1 MTKYKGVDVSDIDL
15 DSLTPEELAELQKQ
29 IDEDNKNL
37 MKPQQK
43 DVKIDL
49 PNLKGANPLA
59 ALTNIDSYLGNLAS
73 QKANSDEDVPEG
85 LKQTQAPEMKGY
97 RPNSSFV
104 PNADNDVPEG
114 LTVDALKKYKMPIK
128 PSEVPAATPVPTA
141 ATTDADA
148 DDEDLTL
155 GNPDMYQAK
164 RNTYDLENL
173 LNKQADLNLLKHRRY
188 NAPIWNPTDTDVITK
203 KLEDSIQL
211 TPDGNEPFQSEA
223 NRLAQKRISDINML
237 STLRNTY
244 NTMAQKAAMDKL
256 NAQTFDKN
264 VDISNQRVGVADK
277 QLSVASSDL
286 KGALNGQDAVIY
298 DENGYARPNP
308 NYVPSQHRKALNLPK
323 ANWNGTDPDVNAS
336 VTAALKEK
344 IDAYNARRSDK
355 LSAEMDAETTRNMA
369 YQAEQQASASALGT
383 ENVRKQHNDFAKET
397 PFKSIPKGKVVF
409 NDATGEVV
417 PVNQPLTEG
426 KVVFN
431 DSTGEVEPV
440 NQPSTDVA
448 PTVAD
453 NVPDGLKTTA
463 TTTTVNT
470 KQKSK
475 QGNKTGGTTTPEQD
489 TGKQLVKE
497 AKAYLFKVNAAK
509 NYQAGKGS
517 YAEPPAEAKKQDLT
531 TRIIKYLNGGGNNH
545 PEFDPFVSKE
555 DASKAQKG
563 SSAITRDDLLNLMNN
578 ARVAPNKSMDYAH
591 YEGLVETFQDTYSGK
606 RFGDYYVTTPNKNG
620 SYTVTIKQGIY

>member
-37 MKPQQK
+37 TKSSTNK

-49 PNLKGANPLA
+49 PNLKGADAVA

-85 LKQTQAPEMKGY
+85 LKQAQEMQGY
-97 RPNSSFV
+97 KPNYSFV
-104 PNADNDVPEG
+104 PNSDEDVPEG
-114 LTVDALKKYKMPIK
+114 LTVDALKKYKMPVK
-128 PSEVPAATPVPTA
+128 PSEVPVETPTT
-141 ATTDADA
+141 ATTDVKA
-148 DDEDLTL
+148 DDEDLTT
-155 GNPDMYQAK
+155 GKADMYQAK

-173 LNKQADLNLLKHRRY
+173 LNKQSDLNLLKHRRY

-223 NRLAQKRISDINML
+223 NRLAQKRISDVTML

-286 KGALNGQDAVIY
+286 NGVLNGQNAVIY

-336 VTAALKEK
+336 VSAALKEK
-344 IDAYNARRSDK
+344 IDEYNARRSDK
-355 LSAEMDAETTRNMA
+355 LNAEMDAETTKNMA
-369 YQAEQQASASALGT
+369 DQAKQQAYASELGT
-383 ENVRKQHNDFAKET
+383 ENVRKQHNDFARET

-409 NDATGEVV
+409 NDSTGEVE
-417 PVNQPLTEG
+417 PVNQPSTEG

-448 PTVAD
+448 STVAD
-453 NVPDGLKTTA
+453 NVPEGLKTTTA
-463 TTTTVNT
+463 TTTTGNT
-470 KQKSK
+470 KQNTK
-475 QGNKTGGTTTPEQD
+475 QGNKTGGTTKKKDMED
-489 TGKQLVKE
+489 QLVNE
-497 AKAYLFKVNAAK
+497 ARAYLFKANAAK
-509 NYQAGKGS
+509 NYQAGRGS
-517 YAEPPAEAKKQDLT
+517 YAEPPTEAEKQDLT
-531 TRIIKYLNGGGNNH
+531 TRIIKYLNGGGNKH
-545 PEFDPFVSKE
+545 PEFAYFVSGE

-591 YEGLVETFQDTYSGK
+591 YEGILETFQDTYSGK
-606 RFGDYYVTTPNKNG
+606 KFGDYYVTTPNKNG